1 MYKDLAKY
9 YDVLVK
15 DDQATQLWVDF
26 FNRHQSDK
34 TVLELASGTGEITL
48 ELAKN
53 YLVDA
58 SDISEPMLNEI
69 KAKDNN
75 MLNDIFKLDM
85 TNFNLNK
92 TYDNIICFCDSIN
105 YILDLSDLESMF
117 KSVAS
122 HLKVG
127 GSFMFDMHTKDRL
140 KEFSDPYIEVGQV
153 LDTDFQW
160 TIQTEDDFIL
170 HHFAFYTEAKTKQSH
185 HIQKVFDL
193 NIVVKLLEDLDFDLK
208 IYTDFDQSGIHPGE
222 KIFIVGR
229 KL

>member
-26 FNRHQSDK
+26 FNRHQSGK

-58 SDISEPMLNEI
+58 SDISEPMLAEI

-92 TYDNIICFCDSIN
+92 TYDNIICFCDT
-105 YILDLSDLESMF
+105 F
-117 KSVAS
+117 K
-122 HLKVG
+122 H
-127 GSFMFDMHTKDRL
+127 RL
-140 KEFSDPYIEVGQV
+140 
-153 LDTDFQW
+153 
-160 TIQTEDDFIL
+160 
-170 HHFAFYTEAKTKQSH
+170 
-185 HIQKVFDL
+185 
-193 NIVVKLLEDLDFDLK
+193 
-208 IYTDFDQSGIHPGE
+208 
-222 KIFIVGR
+222 
-229 KL
+229 